1 MNDDPK
7 NRTKRGPGSRGSCHA
22 PPTNAIPKGQ
32 TLNPNGAPRKGLSWA
47 ESIRL
52 VESLTCAEAL
62 ELVRRSGG
70 AAEMEAALSRMP
82 PTMPVKI
89 LQTLAAQVRSICD
102 PSPGLLEF
110 FANRSEGKVADRTEG
125 RLVVEIKG
133 LDGLVPGKDG

>member
-1 MNDDPK
+1 
-7 NRTKRGPGSRGSCHA
+7 
-22 PPTNAIPKGQ
+22 
-32 TLNPNGAPRKGLSWA
+32 
-47 ESIRL
+47 
-52 VESLTCAEAL
+52 
-62 ELVRRSGG
+62 
-70 AAEMEAALSRMP
+70 MEAALSRMP